1 MIYLLILVVCQSVSF
16 FITAIFKNPLRIQS
30 TLNNLLQETELQE
43 KEEVQGEKLKI
54 SEEEKS
60 NAR

>member
-1 MIYLLILVVCQSVSF
+1 MVCQSVSF
-16 FITAIFKNPLRIQS
+16 FITAIFKNPLGIQS

-43 KEEVQGEKLKI
+43 KEEVQEEKLKM